1 MLTGAVLAGGKSVR
15 YGKNKALEAFRGRRL
30 IDIAVESLRS
40 VCDPVLVVANDLGV
54 FMDLDAMLVRDF
66 IPEQGPLGGIYTA
79 LLASPNEWVFTR
91 ATDMPFFVPE
101 LVALMDA
108 AKDRHDA
115 VVPIQGGRF
124 EPLFALY
131 RRRCIPVIADLLM
144 ANERKVSTLYRKIRL
159 RRIEEPEWRAVDPE
173 GLSFRNVNTPGD
185 MEGLLGPA

>member
-15 YGKNKALEAFRGRRL
+15 YGRNKAIEPFRGKRL
-30 IDIAVESLRS
+30 IDIAVEGLHT
-40 VCDPVLVVANDLGV
+40 VCDPVIVVANELEL

-79 LLASPNEWVFTR
+79 LLSSPNEWVFVR

-101 LVALMDA
+101 LVMLMDA

-115 VVPIQGGRF
+115 VVPFQGGRP

-131 RRRCIPVIADLLM
+131 RRRCIPVIADLLEG
-144 ANERKVSTLYRKIRL
+144 NERKVTAIYRKVRM

-173 GLSFRNVNTPGD
+173 GLSFKNVNTQGD
-185 MEGLLGPA
+185 MDAMALT